1 MTTLEEGLARGSKT
15 RAGTEVRGT
24 LSIGALSRA
33 TRIPVETI
41 RTWEQRYG
49 SPVAMRKP
57 SGHRLY
63 PAAAV
68 EHLHRVRRL
77 LAHGHRPSEIVGLSL
92 PELDK
97 LLSLPESMLAL
108 GSSSPELAAVDA
120 GRIAGILDRLIQ
132 AATDLDRGALIQE
145 LQSSWAGLGPLR
157 FLDEVAGVFMA
168 ALGLAWCDGR
178 LEVRHEHFASACLA
192 DFLRGVRGPFDQQA
206 RGPRV
211 VVAMLPSER
220 HEGGLIMC
228 SVLMAVRGFR
238 VLYLGLD
245 TPIREI
251 VAAART
257 GEAEAV
263 AVSVS
268 VAMNRARS
276 ARGVAE
282 LRRGLPRRVELWAG
296 GAGAPPPIPGVD
308 RFESLSALDER
319 LRTLSRD
326 FGQ

>member
-1 MTTLEEGLARGSKT
+1 
-15 RAGTEVRGT
+15 
-24 LSIGALSRA
+24 
-33 TRIPVETI
+33 
-41 RTWEQRYG
+41 
-49 SPVAMRKP
+49 
-57 SGHRLY
+57 
-63 PAAAV
+63 
-68 EHLHRVRRL
+68 
-77 LAHGHRPSEIVGLSL
+77 
-92 PELDK
+92 
-97 LLSLPESMLAL
+97 
-108 GSSSPELAAVDA
+108 
-120 GRIAGILDRLIQ
+120 
-132 AATDLDRGALIQE
+132 
-145 LQSSWAGLGPLR
+145 
-157 FLDEVAGVFMA
+157 
-168 ALGLAWCDGR
+168 
-178 LEVRHEHFASACLA
+178 
-192 DFLRGVRGPFDQQA
+192 
-206 RGPRV
+206 
-211 VVAMLPSER
+211 
-220 HEGGLIMC
+220 MC